1 VQYHIGAFSW
11 SPEPMLQTLTITN
24 FALIERM
31 QADWTNGLN
40 VLIGETG
47 AGKSILMD
55 ALSTLLGAKAG
66 PSVIRKSADKAIIEG
81 IFTVTP
87 SVCAWLKEQELID
100 EEPQEIVVSR
110 EVAKSG
116 SRFRING
123 TLVNQALIQD
133 LRQLLISIHAQH
145 EARTL
150 LTPQA
155 QLELLDSLGDK
166 NHIKLVEK
174 VRTHYER
181 KRELALELKEIRIS
195 EEERLRRLDFSRF
208 QLAELLEAQLADEDE
223 DEQLSHQELVLA
235 NVSLLDAHAV
245 SAQAALSEG
254 QEKDGAESTIC
265 AIDLLQSALSDVE
278 RGSKYDQELES
289 VALIL
294 RDCLAGMEEASTILR
309 RYRDA
314 LDTDP
319 ETLQT
324 IQTRL
329 AMLSS
334 VKRKYGPTLK
344 EAIERRDALRV
355 EVEKFENVE
364 VRLEALEA
372 EFAEATKALGQ
383 LAQQL
388 SESRQNLAQT
398 LSKRVEAEVADLG
411 MERCQFKIAIEALEE
426 PGPNGQDRVEF
437 LIAPNP
443 GQPLASLA
451 KIASGGELSRVM
463 LAIKSIFAS
472 ADQIPTVVFD
482 EIDTGLSGKTLQSMR
497 DKLAALA
504 RSHQILCITHQPIIA
519 AVADNHLQIRKEH
532 LADSTVVSA
541 KVLNEDERLKALA
554 AMASGHE
561 DEEISISFAKSL
573 LDQAQKSQKAYGK

>member
-1 VQYHIGAFSW
+1 
-11 SPEPMLQTLTITN
+11 
-24 FALIERM
+24 
-31 QADWTNGLN
+31 
-40 VLIGETG
+40 
-47 AGKSILMD
+47 
-55 ALSTLLGAKAG
+55 
-66 PSVIRKSADKAIIEG
+66 
-81 IFTVTP
+81 
-87 SVCAWLKEQELID
+87 
-100 EEPQEIVVSR
+100 
-110 EVAKSG
+110 
-116 SRFRING
+116 
-123 TLVNQALIQD
+123 
-133 LRQLLISIHAQH
+133 
-145 EARTL
+145 
-150 LTPQA
+150 
-155 QLELLDSLGDK
+155 
-166 NHIKLVEK
+166 

-181 KRELALELKEIRIS
+181 RRNLALELKEIRIS

-208 QLAELLEAQLADEDE
+208 QLTELTEAQLQDEDE
-223 DEQLSHQELVLA
+223 DEQLCHQELVLA
-235 NVSLLDAHAV
+235 NVSLLDAHSL

-254 QEKDGAESTIC
+254 QEKDGAEPTSC
-265 AIDLLQSALSDVE
+265 AIDLLQAALSDVE
-278 RGSKYDQELES
+278 KGSKYDQELES

-329 AMLSS
+329 AILSS

-344 EAIERRDALRV
+344 EAVERRDALQV

-388 SESRQNLAQT
+388 SESRQTLAQT

-426 PGPNGQDRVEF
+426 PGPNGQDRIEF

-532 LADSTVVSA
+532 LEQSTVVSA

-573 LDQAQKSQKAYGK
+573 LDQAQKSQKAHGK

>member
-1 VQYHIGAFSW
+1 
-11 SPEPMLQTLTITN
+11 MLQTLTITN
-24 FALIERM
+24 FALIERV

-66 PSVIRKSADKAIIEG
+66 PSVIRQSSDKAIIEG

-87 SVCAWLKEQELID
+87 DVCAWLKEQELID

-133 LRQLLISIHAQH
+133 LRQLLVSIHAQH

-181 KRELALELKEIRIS
+181 RGNLALELKDIRIS

-208 QLAELLEAQLADEDE
+208 QLTELTEAQLQDEDE
-223 DEQLSHQELVLA
+223 DEQLCHQELVLA
-235 NVSLLDAHAV
+235 NVSLLDAHSL

-254 QEKDGAESTIC
+254 QEKDGAEPTSC
-265 AIDLLQSALSDVE
+265 AIDLLQAALSDVE
-278 RGSKYDQELES
+278 KGSKYDQELES

-329 AMLSS
+329 AILSS

-344 EAIERRDALRV
+344 EAVERRDALQV

-388 SESRQNLAQT
+388 SESRQTLAQT

-426 PGPNGQDRVEF
+426 PGPNGQDRIEF

-532 LADSTVVSA
+532 LEQSTVVSA

-573 LDQAQKSQKAYGK
+573 LDQAQKSQKAHGK

>member
-1 VQYHIGAFSW
+1 
-11 SPEPMLQTLTITN
+11 MLQTLTITN